1 MREEEYEKIIKMEED
16 LEKYKKCVDMIKDLL
31 PEKVEEIE
39 DIEGWFEE
47 VKWMVKCL
55 EDAL

>member
-1 MREEEYEKIIKMEED
+1 MREEEYEKMIKMEED

>member
-1 MREEEYEKIIKMEED
+1 MREEEYEKMIKMEED

-31 PEKVEEIE
+31 PERVEEIE
-39 DIEGWFEE
+39 DLEGWFEE